1 VAEASNSWF
10 CYMVRCKDGSLY
22 VGIANDVAERI
33 KRHNWGVGPNYTAKR
48 RPVELIWYECCG
60 GSEAARRR
68 EKEVKSWS
76 RAKKLR
82 LVQPVRQKTQNPRS
96 GSG

>member
-1 VAEASNSWF
+1 MAEASDSWF
-10 CYMVRCKDGSLY
+10 CYMVRCKDGSFY

-33 KRHNWGVGPNYTAKR
+33 KRHNWGVGPSYTAKR

-60 GSEAARRR
+60 DSEAARRR

-76 RAKKLR
+76 RKKKLE
-82 LVQPVRQKTQNPRS
+82 LVKMWRGKPPGPMIS
-96 GSG
+96 G